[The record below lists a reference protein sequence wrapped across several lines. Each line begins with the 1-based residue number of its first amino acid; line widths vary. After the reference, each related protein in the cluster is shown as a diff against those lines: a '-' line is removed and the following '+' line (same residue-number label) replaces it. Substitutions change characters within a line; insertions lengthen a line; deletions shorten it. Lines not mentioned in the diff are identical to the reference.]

1 MSKYFSIDE
10 LKCHGEENY
19 AEYGFNTGCGCGGSL
34 IIDPQLETLI
44 DTIREKLGSPL
55 SNSCAYRCP
64 VHNERVGGEPNSYH
78 MQGKACDLI
87 VPDGYDVDSFAQFC
101 RDTMRELGIAG
112 GVGRYYES
120 MFVHVDVRGYEA
132 KWVG

>member
-1 MSKYFSIDE
+1 MSKYFSTDE

-19 AEYGFNTGCGCGGSL
+19 AEYGFTTGCGCGGSL
-34 IIDPQLETLI
+34 IIDPQLELLI
-44 DTIREKLGSPL
+44 DTIREKLGKPL

-87 VPDGYDVDSFAQFC
+87 VPDGYDVDSFAQLC
-101 RDTMRELGIAG
+101 RDTMREIGIAG